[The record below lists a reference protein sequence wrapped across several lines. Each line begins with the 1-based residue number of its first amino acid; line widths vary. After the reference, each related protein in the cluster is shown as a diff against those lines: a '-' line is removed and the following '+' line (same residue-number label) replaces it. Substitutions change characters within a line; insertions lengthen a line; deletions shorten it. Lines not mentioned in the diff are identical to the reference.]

1 MDYNLIYK
9 KFPKSRKPLSNE
21 YLRIYEEHYKD
32 NREGKGLFNFLSSGM
47 ESWAHKIISK
57 KKNLKKSKILEVGAG
72 TLNHLKYEKSFSEYD
87 IVEPFKK
94 LLMTTQKKKNKR
106 YL

>member
-57 KKNLKKSKILEVGAG
+57 KFEKSKILEVGAG
-72 TLNHLKYEKSFSEYD
+72 TLNHLKYEKVFLSMT
-87 IVEPFKK
+87 
-94 LLMTTQKKKNKR
+94 LLNHLKTF
-106 YL
+106 

>member
-1 MDYNLIYK
+1 
-9 KFPKSRKPLSNE
+9 
-21 YLRIYEEHYKD
+21 
-32 NREGKGLFNFLSSGM
+32 M

-57 KKNLKKSKILEVGAG
+57 KKFEKNKILEVGAG

-94 LLMTTQKKKNKR
+94 LLMTTQKKK
-106 YL
+106 